1 MNDIIISM
9 NYLSSKIADTNDLF
23 KRLGVKDNTLTEEQ
37 ILFLNEN
44 GYLIIPP
51 TSFVRKNLKKV
62 KIKSQ
67 KNLLMKRDRKV
78 DGREKKNI
86 IKKEDHSKLIVTD

>member
-23 KRLGVKDNTLTEEQ
+23 KRLGVKDNTLTKQ

-51 TSFVRKNLKKV
+51 TSLFAKTLKV
-62 KIKSQ
+62 KS
-67 KNLLMKRDRKV
+67 NH
-78 DGREKKNI
+78 KK
-86 IKKEDHSKLIVTD
+86 TY

>member
-51 TSFVRKNLKKV
+51 TSFVRKNLKKLNQIT
-62 KIKSQ
+62 K
-67 KNLLMKRDRKV
+67 
-78 DGREKKNI
+78 
-86 IKKEDHSKLIVTD
+86 KLINEEGSKGGWEGKEKYYKKGRSFETNCD